1 MNRDRAV
8 QLTYFL
14 LRVVAGLLFLQAA
27 FPLPVDF
34 PAIEVTLV
42 AFVASV
48 RNDAQ
53 SLA

>member
-1 MNRDRAV
+1 MEDAISFLYLAEPN
-8 QLTYFL
+8 LT
-14 LRVVAGLLFLQAA
+14 